1 MQDPADRQQAIA
13 AILAEG
19 YFRLLRQRATNR
31 QIQANSES
39 PDSPLLSCYA
49 PPPE

>member
-19 YFRLLRQRATNR
+19 YFRLLRQRAANR
-31 QIQANSES
+31 QSQAKLE
-39 PDSPLLSCYA
+39 PADSPQLTGYGV
-49 PPPE
+49 PPE

>member
-19 YFRLLRQRATNR
+19 YFRLLRQRAANR
-31 QIQANSES
+31 QSQNDLHPS
-39 PDSPLLSCYA
+39 DSPQLTGFVSR
-49 PPPE
+49 PE